1 MAGSSLGQAKFLA
14 AYLNRQVLSMRW
26 CLKEVY
32 GPVLSEFERASGPK
46 DGERINHE
54 PFGPFRILA
63 GILGTF
69 CCYDEGCLF
78 QVKYCM

>member
-1 MAGSSLGQAKFLA
+1 
-14 AYLNRQVLSMRW
+14 MRW

-32 GPVLSEFERASGPK
+32 GPVLSGFERASGPK
-46 DGERINHE
+46 EGERINHE

-63 GILGTF
+63 VTLGTF
-69 CCYDEGCLF
+69 CCYGEGCLF

>member
-1 MAGSSLGQAKFLA
+1 MAGPFLGQAEFLV
-14 AYLNRQVLSMRW
+14 AYLNRLILSMRW

-32 GPVLSEFERASGPK
+32 GPVLSGFERASGPK

-54 PFGPFRILA
+54 PVGPFRILA
-63 GILGTF
+63 VILGTF
-69 CCYDEGCLF
+69 CCYGEGRLF

>member
-1 MAGSSLGQAKFLA
+1 MAGPFLGQAVFLA
-14 AYLNRQVLSMRW
+14 AYLDRPVLSMRW

-32 GPVLSEFERASGPK
+32 DPVLSEFERASGPN
-46 DGERINHE
+46 DGERTNDE

-69 CCYDEGCLF
+69 CCYGEGHLF

>member
-1 MAGSSLGQAKFLA
+1 MALYCLNLREPLG
-14 AYLNRQVLSMRW
+14 
-26 CLKEVY
+26 
-32 GPVLSEFERASGPK
+32 P
-46 DGERINHE
+46 INDE

-69 CCYDEGCLF
+69 CCYGEGRLF